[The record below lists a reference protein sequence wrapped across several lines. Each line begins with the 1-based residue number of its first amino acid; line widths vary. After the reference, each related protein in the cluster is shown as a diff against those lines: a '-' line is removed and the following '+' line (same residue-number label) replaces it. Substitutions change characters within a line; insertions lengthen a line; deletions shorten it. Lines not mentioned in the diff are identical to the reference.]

1 MSQSIRI
8 LSTKTLLP
16 NQKQVLL
23 DAHFEVIE
31 TNFIQTTA
39 TDFSLDSVNE
49 HLIFTSQ
56 NAVKNFLKHPKATEF
71 KHKKVFCVGLKTKI
85 MLTEAGYEVV
95 AYTGY
100 AEDLAEIIA
109 LIYGNASYT
118 FFSGNLRRN
127 TLPEALQSAGIV
139 FNEIQVYTTT
149 LSPQTIQEKVDG
161 ILFFSPSAVTSYLK
175 NNKIKNEICFC
186 IGETTAEALEKNKIK
201 NIIVAQH
208 PSIED
213 VIDDV
218 LQEYHP

>member
-16 NQKQVLL
+16 NQKQALL
-23 DAHFEVIE
+23 EANFEVIE
-31 TNFIQTTA
+31 VSFIQTTA

-56 NAVKNFLKHPKATEF
+56 NAVKNFLKHPKAAEF
-71 KHKKVFCVGLKTKI
+71 KHKKIFCVGLKTKI
-85 MLTEAGYEVV
+85 MLSEAGYDVV
-95 AYTGY
+95 AYAGY

-149 LSPQTIQEKVDG
+149 LSPQTMQEKVDG
-161 ILFFSPSAVTSYLK
+161 ILFFSPSAVESYLAT
-175 NNKIKNEICFC
+175 NKIKSEICFC
-186 IGETTAEALEKNKIK
+186 IGESTAEAIEKHKIK
-201 NIIVAQH
+201 NIIVADE
-208 PSIED
+208 PTIES

-218 LQEYHP
+218 IAEYE

>member
-1 MSQSIRI
+1 
-8 LSTKTLLP
+8 
-16 NQKQVLL
+16 
-23 DAHFEVIE
+23 
-31 TNFIQTTA
+31 
-39 TDFSLDSVNE
+39 
-49 HLIFTSQ
+49 
-56 NAVKNFLKHPKATEF
+56 
-71 KHKKVFCVGLKTKI
+71 

-109 LIYGNASYT
+109 LIYGMASYT

-127 TLPEALQSAGIV
+127 TLPEALQNAGIV

-149 LSPQTIQEKVDG
+149 LSPQAIQEKVDG
-161 ILFFSPSAVTSYLK
+161 ILFFSPSAVDSYLAA
-175 NNKIKNEICFC
+175 NKIKNEICFC

-201 NIIVAQH
+201 NIIVAHQ

-218 LQEYHP
+218 IQEYHS